1 VVAAAQS
8 QQITKG
14 LIDFEVETGIPC
26 GAATMLE

>member
-14 LIDFEVETGIPC
+14 LIDFEVETRTP
-26 GAATMLE
+26 AVL